1 MQDRIKSLVQRKS
14 KSYCGHRPEDEQH
27 LIFRLQVGE
36 MHRSSIVAMNT
47 KTRPVYIIERDIR
60 ETMDKA
66 AKAVRQGRYMD
77 AAILAERAD
86 NLKEELSY
94 AMELVKFDEDNRNMD
109 KSLRSWFGKIL
120 SLSLNEADMAL
131 YHIDMFFAYMQDRGY
146 VPVPEWERKRR
157 ELRKAVIGY
166 RNFVKHFFKDDNN
179 LVNNEIDFMHL
190 LDTVRNK
197 MFTDREKVYYDKYEI
212 KAGEKQ

>member
-1 MQDRIKSLVQRKS
+1 
-14 KSYCGHRPEDEQH
+14 
-27 LIFRLQVGE
+27 
-36 MHRSSIVAMNT
+36 MNT
-47 KTRPVYIIERDIR
+47 KARPVYIIERDIR

>member
-1 MQDRIKSLVQRKS
+1 MGK
-14 KSYCGHRPEDEQH
+14 
-27 LIFRLQVGE
+27 
-36 MHRSSIVAMNT
+36 MHRSTATVMNT
-47 KTRPVYIIERDIR
+47 KARPVYIIERDIR